1 MPKSV
6 FHYRQAERN
15 LKLVETLNL
24 TPEKFWDWQVTAL
37 FYSALHLV
45 NSHIKETD
53 GGYYYTHVSV
63 QNIIHH
69 SNDGSKAK
77 LPSEVGIAY
86 EKLQLLSRRARYLF
100 DSAGK
105 SKPQPDYIGADG
117 FEKAVFAYELIY
129 NHLFELHKFNLN
141 PVKVNSLKSGWT
153 NRKLPN

>member
-1 MPKSV
+1 MPESV

-45 NSHIKETD
+45 NGHIKETD

-69 SNDGSKAK
+69 SNEGSKSK
-77 LPSEVGIAY
+77 LPREVGVAY

-100 DSAGK
+100 DPTGK
-105 SKPQPDYIGADG
+105 SIAQPNYVGADG
-117 FEKAVFAYELIY
+117 FEKAVYAYELIY
-129 NHLFELHKFNLN
+129 NHLKVVHELSII
-141 PVKVNSLKSGWT
+141 PIQVNSLKSGWA

>member
-1 MPKSV
+1 MTESV

-45 NSHIKETD
+45 NGHIRETD
-53 GGYYYTHVSV
+53 GGNYYTHVMV

-69 SNDGSKAK
+69 TNDGSKAK

-100 DSAGK
+100 DPAGK
-105 SKPQPDYIGADG
+105 SKSQPDYIGADG
-117 FEKAVFAYELIY
+117 FEKAVYAYELIY
-129 NHLFELHKFNLN
+129 NHLKVVHEFRIA
-141 PVKVNSLKSGWT
+141 PIQVNSPHLT
-153 NRKLPN
+153 